1 MGSLYCHDY
10 FFCLPSFERV
20 FATVTNLAVNMMSA
34 SLLTKAYLAD
44 EIYFSLKRE
53 SIVGIR
59 HLKEHSCLGKL

>member
-1 MGSLYCHDY
+1 MGSLCFDDY
-10 FFCLPSFERV
+10 FFYLPSFEQV
-20 FATVTNLAVNMMSA
+20 SATVTNLAVNMMSA
-34 SLLTKAYLAD
+34 SLLTEAYLAN